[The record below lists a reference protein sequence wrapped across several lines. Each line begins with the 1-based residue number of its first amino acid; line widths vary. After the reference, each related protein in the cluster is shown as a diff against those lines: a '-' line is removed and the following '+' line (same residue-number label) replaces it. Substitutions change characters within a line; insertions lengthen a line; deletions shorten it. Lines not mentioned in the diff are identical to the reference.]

1 MYHLLIIVLDVKF
14 LSTVDTFERL
24 NYSTFIV
31 SQILYI
37 RMVKSSYDF
46 EVSFFVF
53 VRCKIIK
60 LYVDLEKERFII
72 YKWKQL
78 ILLIC
83 DLFHDFKSKMIYVL
97 NNEQHLIDNWV
108 LLKFKNIMHHK
119 VSRNWSVIFFFFFL
133 F

>member
-72 YKWKQL
+72 YK
-78 ILLIC
+78 
-83 DLFHDFKSKMIYVL
+83 
-97 NNEQHLIDNWV
+97 
-108 LLKFKNIMHHK
+108 
-119 VSRNWSVIFFFFFL
+119 
-133 F
+133 